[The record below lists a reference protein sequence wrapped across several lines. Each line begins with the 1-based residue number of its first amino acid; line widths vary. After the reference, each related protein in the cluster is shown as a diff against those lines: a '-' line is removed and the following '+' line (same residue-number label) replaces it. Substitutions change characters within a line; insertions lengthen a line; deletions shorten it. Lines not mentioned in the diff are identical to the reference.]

1 MSRLDEK
8 YDFGSFA
15 SSFRVIGNRA
25 DRKRMSGQGVQAKS
39 EETDEYMLARL
50 PRNDGGDLDSN
61 QAGGKHVD
69 SGFMNSIHEV
79 RSYLGCEEGE
89 QV

>member
-1 MSRLDEK
+1 MSWLDEE
-8 YDFGSFA
+8 YDFGRFA
-15 SSFRVIGNRA
+15 RSFRVIGDRA
-25 DRKRMSGQGVQAKS
+25 DRERMSGQGVQAES
-39 EETDEYMLARL
+39 EETDEDMLAWL

-69 SGFMNSIHEV
+69 GGFMDTIHEV
-79 RSYLGCEEGE
+79 CPYLGREEGE

>member
-8 YDFGSFA
+8 YDFGRFA
-15 SSFRVIGNRA
+15 RSFRVIRDRA
-25 DRKRMSGQGVQAKS
+25 DRERMSGQGVQAKG
-39 EETDEYMLARL
+39 EETDKDMLAWL

-61 QAGGKHVD
+61 QAGGKHID
-69 SGFMNSIHEV
+69 GGFMNSIHEV
-79 RSYLGCEEGE
+79 CSYLGCEEGE